1 MATYIQSMMNIFYDM
16 RNDMR
21 YDVLSE
27 VTNALKNK
35 NLLTK
40 EIEDALKEISGF
52 TEKNKKSLVKK
63 EKKPRF
69 SGYHLFMKEHR
80 VVVKDQ
86 NPGIKPQRLTTIV
99 AKAWKHVP
107 EDEKRELNERALR
120 MKEAYYN
127 NNNGDKAMVTEKK
140 KVNKEEVKKVNKKIE
155 KKIEKK
161 VNKKIEK
168 KVNKKSI
175 VKSPI
180 KKEEE
185 LTKEYISDLDSESE
199 ESDDSDDEIDDKLM
213 DQLKKIEN
221 DYDKDNTNTEKED
234 IGSDNDEMDLVLE
247 SESESDDE

>member
-1 MATYIQSMMNIFYDM
+1 MTTYMQSMLTIF
-16 RNDMR
+16 NEMR

-27 VTNALKNK
+27 VTNTLKNK

-40 EIEDALKEISGF
+40 EIEDVLKEISGF

-107 EDEKRELNERALR
+107 EDEKRELNDRALR
-120 MKEAYYN
+120 MKEAFYN
-127 NNNGDKAMVTEKK
+127 NNNEDKKIVVEKK
-140 KVNKEEVKKVNKKIE
+140 NEQKVNIN
-155 KKIEKK
+155 
-161 VNKKIEK
+161 NKIEK

-175 VKSPI
+175 NKSPI

-185 LTKEYISDLDSESE
+185 LTKEYISELDSESE
-199 ESDDSDDEIDDKLM
+199 ESDDSDDE
-213 DQLKKIEN
+213 N
-221 DYDKDNTNTEKED
+221 ED
-234 IGSDNDEMDLVLE
+234 TTDLAL
-247 SESESDDE
+247 ESESDDE

>member
-1 MATYIQSMMNIFYDM
+1 MASSTYMQSMLTIF
-16 RNDMR
+16 NEMR
-21 YDVLSE
+21 YDVLCE

-40 EIEDALKEISGF
+40 EIEDVLKEISGF

-107 EDEKRELNERALR
+107 EDEKRELNDRALK
-120 MKEAYYN
+120 MKEAFYN
-127 NNNGDKAMVTEKK
+127 NNNGDKAIVVEKK
-140 KVNKEEVKKVNKKIE
+140 NEQKVNKKIE
-155 KKIEKK
+155 QK
-161 VNKKIEK
+161 VT
-168 KVNKKSI
+168 KKSI

-185 LTKEYISDLDSESE
+185 LTTKEYISELDSESE
-199 ESDDSDDEIDDKLM
+199 ESDDSDDE
-213 DQLKKIEN
+213 
-221 DYDKDNTNTEKED
+221 T
-234 IGSDNDEMDLVLE
+234 DLAL
-247 SESESDDE
+247 ESESDDE

>member
-1 MATYIQSMMNIFYDM
+1 MASYMQSMMNIFNDM
-16 RNDMR
+16 RN
-21 YDVLSE
+21 DVLSE
-27 VTNALKNK
+27 VMNTLKNK
-35 NLLTK
+35 SLLTK
-40 EIEDALKEISGF
+40 EIEDALTLKDSSMPVQ
-52 TEKNKKSLVKK
+52 KKKK
-63 EKKPRF
+63 TLIKKQKKPRF

-107 EDEKRELNERALR
+107 EDEKRELNDRALR
-120 MKEAYYN
+120 MKEAY

-140 KVNKEEVKKVNKKIE
+140 KVNKEEVK
-155 KKIEKK
+155 

-168 KVNKKSI
+168 KVNKKST

-199 ESDDSDDEIDDKLM
+199 ESDDSDDEIDDKFM
-213 DQLKKIEN
+213 DRLKKIEN
-221 DYDKDNTNTEKED
+221 DYDKDNTNTEKEED
-234 IGSDNDEMDLVLE
+234 MGSDDDETDLAL
-247 SESESDDE
+247 ESESDDE

>member
-1 MATYIQSMMNIFYDM
+1 MTTYMQSMLTIF
-16 RNDMR
+16 NEMR

-27 VTNALKNK
+27 VTNTLKNK

-40 EIEDALKEISGF
+40 EIEDVLKEISGS

-99 AKAWKHVP
+99 AKAWKHIP

-120 MKEAYYN
+120 MKEAFYN
-127 NNNGDKAMVTEKK
+127 NNNGDKAIVVEKK
-140 KVNKEEVKKVNKKIE
+140 NEHKVNKKIE
-155 KKIEKK
+155 QK
-161 VNKKIEK
+161 VNKKIEQ

-185 LTKEYISDLDSESE
+185 LTKKSINKSPIKKEEELTKEYISELDSESE
-199 ESDDSDDEIDDKLM
+199 ESDDSDDE
-213 DQLKKIEN
+213 N
-221 DYDKDNTNTEKED
+221 ED
-234 IGSDNDEMDLVLE
+234 TTDLVLE
-247 SESESDDE
+247 SESDDE